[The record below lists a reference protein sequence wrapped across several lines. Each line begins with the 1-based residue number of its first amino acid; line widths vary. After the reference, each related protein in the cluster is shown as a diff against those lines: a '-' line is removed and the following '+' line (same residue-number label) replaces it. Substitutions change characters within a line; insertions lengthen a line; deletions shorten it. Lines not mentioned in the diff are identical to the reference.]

1 MPYTDRHGIEM
12 KQFPVWIP
20 MQLYHLVKADHLN
33 VSRFVREQLE
43 ILYSDESLE
52 DSLNTKFRLV
62 RGARES
68 CDRQREVAA
77 EASANRERLRDVVRR
92 MRDDRIASTTA
103 AEQKVTGIRDALI
116 SIVGEDL
123 TGRYRRMLPE
133 NDPNGDRIDMWEDL
147 VRRVSRAC
155 GHEVESAEVAGE
167 LRRMAAEV

>member
-1 MPYTDRHGIEM
+1 MPYTDRNGIEM

-33 VSRFVREQLE
+33 VSQFVREQLE

-68 CDRQREVAA
+68 SDRQREVAA
-77 EASANRERLRDVVRR
+77 GAAANRERLRDLVRQ
-92 MRDDRIASTTA
+92 MRDDRIATATA
-103 AEQKVTGIRDALI
+103 AEQTVTGIRDALAG
-116 SIVGEDL
+116 IVGEDV

-147 VRRVSRAC
+147 LRHVSRAC
-155 GHEVESAEVAGE
+155 GQEVEPAAVAAE
-167 LRRMAAEV
+167 LRRMTAGA